1 MPLHLKLLFS
11 FLMII
16 ALVFGFVHIY
26 FPLPHYSFERLHIF
40 LFNLCTGGSI
50 LLYYTQG
57 YKRVSGTVKLFFAG
71 SLIYAFSAF
80 FNQYAITLAVS
91 VPLYFLVEK
100 IRIQAFSW
108 FPSDFFKKGAGNQKI
123 PPGLFAVPVH
133 GHCHGSGGDSQ
144 Q

>member
-1 MPLHLKLLFS
+1 MSLHLKLLFS
-11 FLMII
+11 FLMIV

-26 FPLPHYSFERLHIF
+26 FPLQDYSFERLHIF

-57 YKRVSGTVKLFFAG
+57 FKHVSGTVKLFFVG

-80 FNQYAITLAVS
+80 FNWYSITLAVS

-100 IRIQAFSW
+100 IRIQTFSW
-108 FPSDFFKKGAGNQKI
+108 MPSDFFKNRCLWPKSSTTPLYYAC
-123 PPGLFAVPVH
+123 PRVSPLPLW
-133 GHCHGSGGDSQ
+133 
-144 Q
+144 